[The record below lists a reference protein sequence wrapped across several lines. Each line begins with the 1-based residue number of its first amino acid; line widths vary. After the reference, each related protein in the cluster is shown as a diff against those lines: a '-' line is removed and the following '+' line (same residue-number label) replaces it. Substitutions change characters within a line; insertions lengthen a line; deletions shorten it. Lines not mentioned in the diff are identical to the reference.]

1 MKIAVTNLKGGV
13 GKSTICQNIA
23 AFMVHHQ
30 HTVCIVDTDVEQQ
43 TSMKWSG
50 HRDSGVPSIP
60 VFTISDE
67 KALAKNIQ
75 ALEATYDFILIDG
88 TPILST
94 LATRT
99 ILISDLVII
108 PILPS
113 GADIWSL
120 EKFIERVHDANQVR
134 GEDIPAFVLIN
145 KFNSTDKRNVGLD
158 REVEEVLKQLGLTTL
173 ESTLNYRVAYREAMI
188 EGLTAYEYRDQ
199 KAKKEIDS
207 LGLEVLSIVRQLS
220 QPISS

>member
-1 MKIAVTNLKGGV
+1 MKIAITNLKGGV
-13 GKSTICQNIA
+13 GKSTICQNLA
-23 AFMVHHQ
+23 AYFSGIEAK
-30 HTVCIVDTDVEQQ
+30 VCIVDTDVEQQ

-50 HRDSGVPSIP
+50 YRDENCSSIP

-75 ALEATYDFILIDG
+75 ALELDYDFILIDG

-99 ILISDLVII
+99 ILLSDLVII

-120 EKFIERVHDANQVR
+120 QKFIDRLNDAIQVKGHDISAY
-134 GEDIPAFVLIN
+134 VLIN
-145 KFNSTDKRNVGLD
+145 KYNSTVNRHVGLD
-158 REVEEVLKQLGLTTL
+158 KEVEDVLKELGLSTL
-173 ESTLNYRVAYREAMI
+173 YTKLNYRVAYREAMI
-188 EGLTAYEYRDQ
+188 EGLTAYEFRDP
-199 KAKKEIDS
+199 KAKEEVTQLGEEISKIIAKIS
-207 LGLEVLSIVRQLS
+207 LVHN
-220 QPISS
+220 

>member
-1 MKIAVTNLKGGV
+1 MAITNLKGGV
-13 GKSTICQNIA
+13 GKSTICQNLA
-23 AFMVHHQ
+23 AYLVHQNHK
-30 HTVCIVDTDVEQQ
+30 TCIVDTDVEQQ

-50 HRDSGVPSIP
+50 HRESDVPSIP

-67 KALAKNIQ
+67 KALAKNVQ

-120 EKFIERVHDANQVR
+120 EKFIERLHDAIQVR
-134 GEDIPAFVLIN
+134 GDHIPAYVLIN
-145 KFNSTDKRNVGLD
+145 KFNSTEKRTVGLD
-158 REVEEVLKQLGLTTL
+158 KEVLEVLKQLGLSTL
-173 ESTLNYRVAYREAMI
+173 ESTLNYRVAFREAMI
-188 EGLTAYEYRDQ
+188 EGLTAYEYRDP
-199 KAKKEIDS
+199 KAKMEIEN
-207 LGLEVLSIVRQLS
+207 LGIEILSIIQQFLPKS
-220 QPISS
+220 ITT